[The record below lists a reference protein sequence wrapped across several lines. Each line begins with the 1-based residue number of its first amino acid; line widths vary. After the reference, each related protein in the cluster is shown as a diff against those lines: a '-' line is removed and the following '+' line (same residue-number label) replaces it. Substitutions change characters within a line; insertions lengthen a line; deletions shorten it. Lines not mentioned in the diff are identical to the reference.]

1 MASSNET
8 LSRRSAH
15 VDGGQS
21 DTSRA
26 LGGRRIFFHELERLC
41 GADFDRHGNEPP
53 PPPNP
58 VGLGALSIDDVANA
72 AEQRDSSKGLQKRV
86 LS

>member
-26 LGGRRIFFHELERLC
+26 LGGRRIFFHELDRLC
-41 GADFDRHGNEPP
+41 GADLDRQEYERPA
-53 PPPNP
+53 
-58 VGLGALSIDDVANA
+58 VRLGARSMLDDPTAD
-72 AEQRDSSKGLQKRV
+72 ERGSSGMTF
-86 LS
+86 SNY